1 MPDLPSTPQTSAI
14 VESAA
19 GTVDTAAGT
28 AQATAA
34 AAAAAPTPVPEPP
47 SPPPAPVA
55 EAAPPPPPAP
65 KPAETVSAVTDT
77 TTAAA
82 TPTPKAS
89 QVADT
94 IDRATAAPT
103 AKVHE
108 VQDAIASSGSG
119 TGGTVSKLA
128 DPAVNSTVGSVAKA
142 ADPVVNGTAG
152 SVAKAADPVVNGT
165 VGTVTQATDPVVKGT
180 VGTVTQAADPVVKGT
195 VGTVTQAADPVVSG
209 AGAATGGAGS
219 AVKQTVDTV
228 TSTAAQAT
236 APVRPVTDTVAS
248 ATGAAT
254 APVRPVVETVAAA
267 PTAVAR
273 AAEPVVSG
281 QGAPRATDLADAI
294 AGPTGQATRQA
305 VAAATGSGSSAVDHL
320 PTHAGNGPRGT
331 LADTLA
337 AASGAP
343 GVAVPPASD
352 PGALAAPPAA
362 DPTTASLLTH
372 TASAP
377 TPGGAAHGTTADTLA
392 QVATDPRL
400 LVVTGVTALAGSAYV
415 AARAAGCV
423 AGGDGGVILNNV
435 RLIPCLARTSM
446 TAGGTAIAGFGSG
459 VRQAAGSASRA
470 TRDELH
476 VLGEHVSSAGD
487 KARQDLADHVIE
499 PFRDGI
505 ARATGDAPDGRGSS
519 GSDLFFLGIGMV
531 VGLLYAAILS
541 LWLFLVRPRWSTR
554 A

>member
-1 MPDLPSTPQTSAI
+1 
-14 VESAA
+14 
-19 GTVDTAAGT
+19 
-28 AQATAA
+28 
-34 AAAAAPTPVPEPP
+34 APAPAPE
-47 SPPPAPVA
+47 PPAPVA
-55 EAAPPPPPAP
+55 EAVPPPPPAP
-65 KPAETVSAVTDT
+65 KPAEAVSAVTDA
-77 TTAAA
+77 TTA
-82 TPTPKAS
+82 
-89 QVADT
+89 
-94 IDRATAAPT
+94 AAPT
-103 AKVHE
+103 AKVHA
-108 VQDAIASSGSG
+108 VQDAIAPTGSG

-128 DPAVNSTVGSVAKA
+128 DPAVNGTVGTVAKA

-180 VGTVTQAADPVVKGT
+180 VGTVTQAADPVV
-195 VGTVTQAADPVVSG
+195 SG
-209 AGAATGGAGS
+209 VGAATGGAGS

-236 APVRPVTDTVAS
+236 APVRPVADAVATTT
-248 ATGAAT
+248 AAAT
-254 APVRPVVETVAAA
+254 APVRPVVDTVAAA
-267 PTAVAR
+267 PTTVAR

-294 AGPTGQATRQA
+294 VGSTGQVTRQA
-305 VAAATGSGSSAVDHL
+305 VASATGGGSSAVDVL
-320 PTHAGNGPRGT
+320 PTHAGSGPRGS

-343 GVAVPPASD
+343 GVAMPPAGG

-362 DPTTASLLTH
+362 DPTTASLFAH
-372 TASAP
+372 AAPASAP
-377 TPGGAAHGTTADTLA
+377 TPGGAAHSTADSLA

-400 LVVTGVTALAGSAYV
+400 LAVTGVTALAGSAYV

-459 VRQAAGSASRA
+459 VRDAAGSASRA

-476 VLGEHVSSAGD
+476 VLGEHVSSAAG
-487 KARQDLADHVIE
+487 KARQDLAEHVVE

-505 ARATGDAPDGRGSS
+505 ARATGDATDGRGAS